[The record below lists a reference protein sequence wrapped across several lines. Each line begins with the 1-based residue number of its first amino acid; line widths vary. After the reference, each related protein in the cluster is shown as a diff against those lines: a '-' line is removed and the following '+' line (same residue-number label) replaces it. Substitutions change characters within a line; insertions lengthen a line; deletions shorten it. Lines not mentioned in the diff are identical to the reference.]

1 MRKTI
6 FLTLIV
12 FIAIGL
18 TACVNS
24 ENPASKAK
32 DVLTSY
38 FSAFEKAEYESMK
51 QYCTN
56 EFVENYFHGNDGH
69 ELGVFD
75 SKKAKIL
82 AFTDREID
90 TGNEN
95 TLAFEIVIEKELMD
109 EVAKF
114 DGDGQIQKDYP
125 VYILEKQADGNW
137 LICAIRYDM

>member
-1 MRKTI
+1 MKRI
-6 FLTLIV
+6 ISAILFV
-12 FIAIGL
+12 FMIAGL
-18 TACVNS
+18 SACVSS
-24 ENPASKAK
+24 ETPESKAK
-32 DVLTSY
+32 DELTYY
-38 FSAFEKAEYESMK
+38 FSEFEKAKYENMK
-51 QYCTN
+51 QYCTD

-69 ELGVFD
+69 EFGVFD

-82 AFTDREID
+82 EFTDREID
-90 TGNEN
+90 TGDEN
-95 TLAFEIVIEKELMD
+95 TLAFEIIIEKELMD

>member
-1 MRKTI
+1 MKRI
-6 FLTLIV
+6 ISAILFV
-12 FIAIGL
+12 FIIAGL
-18 TACVNS
+18 SACVNPM
-24 ENPASKAK
+24 NPASKAK

-38 FSAFEKAEYESMK
+38 FSEFEKAEYESMK
-51 QYCTN
+51 QYCTD
-56 EFVENYFHGNDGH
+56 EFVKNYFHGNDGH
-69 ELGVFD
+69 EFGVFD

-90 TGNEN
+90 TGNED
-95 TLAFEIVIEKELMD
+95 TLAFEIMIEKELMD

-125 VYILEKQADGNW
+125 VYLLEKQPDGNW

>member
-1 MRKTI
+1 MKRI
-6 FLTLIV
+6 ISAILFV
-12 FIAIGL
+12 FIIAGL
-18 TACVNS
+18 SACVNPM
-24 ENPASKAK
+24 NPASKAK

-51 QYCTN
+51 QYCTD
-56 EFVENYFHGNDGH
+56 EFVKNYFHGNDGH
-69 ELGVFD
+69 EFGVFD

-90 TGNEN
+90 TGNED
-95 TLAFEIVIEKELMD
+95 TLAFEIMIEKELMD

-125 VYILEKQADGNW
+125 VYLLEKQPDGNW

>member
-1 MRKTI
+1 MKRI
-6 FLTLIV
+6 ISAILFV
-12 FIAIGL
+12 FIIAGL
-18 TACVNS
+18 SACVNPM
-24 ENPASKAK
+24 NPASKAK

-38 FSAFEKAEYESMK
+38 FSEFEKAEYESMK
-51 QYCTN
+51 QYCTD
-56 EFVENYFHGNDGH
+56 EFVQNYFHGNDGH
-69 ELGVFD
+69 EFGVFD

-90 TGNEN
+90 TGNED
-95 TLAFEIVIEKELMD
+95 TLAFEIMIEKELMD

-125 VYILEKQADGNW
+125 VYLLEKQADGNW

>member
-1 MRKTI
+1 M
-6 FLTLIV
+6 FV
-12 FIAIGL
+12 FIIAGL
-18 TACVNS
+18 SACVNPM
-24 ENPASKAK
+24 NPASKAK

-38 FSAFEKAEYESMK
+38 FSEFEKAEYESMK

-56 EFVENYFHGNDGH
+56 EFVENYFHVNDGH

-90 TGNEN
+90 TGDEN
-95 TLAFEIVIEKELMD
+95 TLAFEIMIEKELMD

-125 VYILEKQADGNW
+125 VYLLEKQADGNW

>member
-1 MRKTI
+1 MKRI
-6 FLTLIV
+6 ISAILFV
-12 FIAIGL
+12 FMIAGL
-18 TACVNS
+18 SACVSS
-24 ENPASKAK
+24 EPPESKAK
-32 DVLTSY
+32 DELTYY
-38 FSAFEKAEYESMK
+38 FSEFEKAKYENMK
-51 QYCTN
+51 QYCTD

-69 ELGVFD
+69 EFGVFD

-90 TGNEN
+90 TGNED
-95 TLAFEIVIEKELMD
+95 TLAFEIIIEKELMD